1 LWPRTGPCHS
11 LPGDSP
17 GTQKEAQ
24 VTATAPVAERPDKEP
39 KKPKRQTTFNE
50 GTGRL
55 AATLLSP
62 TMLVLGLVV
71 LFPIMSALR
80 ESLYQSG
87 TRLDENGFIVKGST
101 WVGLQ
106 NYTDIFK
113 GDTGDRFWNA
123 FYNTTFFTIVCVV
136 LETVLGVAMAL
147 IMHKAFKGRGI
158 VRASILVPW
167 AIPTVVSALL
177 WKWIFQADGI
187 ANDLLGTQ
195 VLWSTEGWQSKM
207 SVIIADTWKT
217 APFIGLL
224 VLAGLQT
231 IPAEVY
237 EAAKVDGAN
246 VLQTFRRI
254 TLPLVKPALLVAVL
268 FRILDTLR
276 IFDLPFVL
284 VGPHK
289 DSVETLSMLAYD
301 EAFNTR
307 YGPAA
312 AYATVLFFYVA
323 VVAYAF
329 VKILGAD
336 VIGEA
341 RAKKPG
347 GGGKGRR
354 KKREIQEAP
363 GVAIGAASG
372 GGGL

>member
-1 LWPRTGPCHS
+1 MVSASAAPIPSGS
-11 LPGDSP
+11 S
-17 GTQKEAQ
+17 KETTKAGR
-24 VTATAPVAERPDKEP
+24 ATS
-39 KKPKRQTTFNE
+39 FNE

-62 TMLVLGLVV
+62 TLIVLVLVV
-71 LFPIMSALR
+71 VYPIISALR
-80 ESLYQSG
+80 ESLYTSG
-87 TRLDENGFIVKGST
+87 DRVDADGFIIQGSQF
-101 WVGLQ
+101 VGLD
-106 NYTDIFK
+106 NFSAIFS
-113 GDTGDRFWNA
+113 GATGDRFWNA
-123 FYNTTFFTIVCVV
+123 FYNTTFFTVTCVV

-147 IMHKAFKGRGI
+147 VMHKAFKGRSV
-158 VRASILVPW
+158 VRAAILVPW

-177 WKWIFQADGI
+177 WKWIFQADGA
-187 ANDLLGTQ
+187 ANALLGTQ
-195 VLWSTEGWQSKM
+195 ILWSTEGWQSVL
-207 SVIIADTWKT
+207 SVIVADTWKT

-237 EAAKVDGAN
+237 EAAKVDGAS
-246 VLQTFRRI
+246 VLRQFRHI

-312 AYATVLFFYVA
+312 AYATVLFLYVA
-323 VVAYAF
+323 AVAYAF

-341 RAKKPG
+341 RAKPP
-347 GGGKGRR
+347 GGKG
-354 KKREIQEAP
+354 KKRRFGAGLGKASEVPVP
-363 GVAIGAASG
+363 GGIGGA
-372 GGGL
+372 

>member
-1 LWPRTGPCHS
+1 
-11 LPGDSP
+11 
-17 GTQKEAQ
+17 
-24 VTATAPVAERPDKEP
+24 VTATAPVAERPAKEP
-39 KKPKRQTTFNE
+39 KQPKRPQRFNE

-55 AATLLSP
+55 AALLLSP
-62 TMLVLGLVV
+62 TLLVLAVVV

-80 ESLYQSG
+80 ESLFQSG
-87 TRLDENGFIVKGST
+87 QHLDANGFIVKGST
-101 WVGLQ
+101 FVGLD
-106 NYTDIFK
+106 NYSAIFK
-113 GDTGDRFWNA
+113 GDTGHRFWNA
-123 FYNTTFFTIVCVV
+123 FYNTTFFTVVCVV

-147 IMHKAFKGRGI
+147 IMAKAFKGRGI

-167 AIPTVVSALL
+167 AIPTVISALL
-177 WKWIFQADGI
+177 WKWVFQPDGI
-187 ANDLLGTQ
+187 ANNLIGSQ
-195 VLWSTEGWQSKM
+195 VLWSTEGWQSKL
-207 SVIIADTWKT
+207 SVVIADTWKT

-246 VLQTFRRI
+246 AWKTFTRI

-312 AYATVLFFYVA
+312 AYATVLFIYVA
-323 VVAYAF
+323 VVAYLF

-347 GGGKGRR
+347 GGGGKGRR
-354 KKREIQEAP
+354 KKREIQDAP
-363 GVAIGAASG
+363 GVAIGAVASG
-372 GGGL
+372 GGGM

>member
-1 LWPRTGPCHS
+1 MSDT
-11 LPGDSP
+11 D
-17 GTQKEAQ
+17 
-24 VTATAPVAERPDKEP
+24 TAPVNTRREP
-39 KKPKRQTTFNE
+39 KPGKAHTRFNQ
-50 GTGRL
+50 GTAGL
-55 AATLLSP
+55 AAVLLSP
-62 TMLVLGLVV
+62 TLIVLALVV
-71 LFPIMSALR
+71 LYPIVSALR
-80 ESLYQSG
+80 ESFYTSG
-87 TRLDENGFIVKGST
+87 TKLDANGFIVKGST
-101 WVGLQ
+101 FVGLD
-106 NYTDIFK
+106 NYTAIFK
-113 GDTGDRFWNA
+113 GDTGHRFWTA
-123 FYNTTFFTIVCVV
+123 FYNTTFFTVTCVV

-147 IMHKAFKGRGI
+147 IMHKAFKGRSI

-187 ANDLLGTQ
+187 ANNILGTQ
-195 VLWSTEGWQSKM
+195 ILWSTDGWQAKL
-207 SVIIADTWKT
+207 SVILADTWKT

-237 EAAKVDGAN
+237 EAAKVDGAS

-268 FRILDTLR
+268 FRLLDTLR

-289 DSVETLSMLAYD
+289 GSVETLSMLGYD

-312 AYATVLFFYVA
+312 AYATVLFIYVA
-323 VVAYAF
+323 AVAYVF
-329 VKILGAD
+329 VRLLGAD

-347 GGGKGRR
+347 GGGR
-354 KKREIQEAP
+354 KQRKRDAALA
-363 GVAIGAASG
+363 GVPKASLTSVG
-372 GGGL
+372 GGV

>member
-1 LWPRTGPCHS
+1 MTVS
-11 LPGDSP
+11 
-17 GTQKEAQ
+17 
-24 VTATAPVAERPDKEP
+24 APVAERPV
-39 KKPKRQTTFNE
+39 KKVKRQQRFDE

-55 AATLLSP
+55 AAVLLSP
-62 TMLVLGLVV
+62 TLIVLALVV
-71 LFPIMSALR
+71 LFPIISALR

-87 TRLDENGFIVKGST
+87 QHLDANGFVVQGSQ
-101 WVGLQ
+101 WVGLK
-106 NYTDIFK
+106 NYADIFR
-113 GDTGDRFWNA
+113 GDTGHRFWNA
-123 FYNTTFFTIVCVV
+123 FYNTTFFTVVCVV

-167 AIPTVVSALL
+167 AIPTVISALL
-177 WKWIFQADGI
+177 WKWVFQADGI
-187 ANDLLGTQ
+187 ANALLGTQ
-195 VLWSTEGWQSKM
+195 VLWSTEGWQSKL
-207 SVIIADTWKT
+207 SVVIADTWKT

-246 VLQTFRRI
+246 AWQTFVRI

-284 VGPHK
+284 VGAHK

-301 EAFNTR
+301 QAFNVR

-312 AYATVLFFYVA
+312 AYATVLFVYVA
-323 VVAYAF
+323 VVAYMF

-347 GGGKGRR
+347 GGRR
-354 KKREIQEAP
+354 KKNGGA
-363 GVAIGAASG
+363 GTAAASSAVTLSAASG
-372 GGGL
+372 SGRAV

>member
-1 LWPRTGPCHS
+1 
-11 LPGDSP
+11 
-17 GTQKEAQ
+17 
-24 VTATAPVAERPDKEP
+24 VTATAPVAERPAKE
-39 KKPKRQTTFNE
+39 KKPRRQQRFNE

-55 AATLLSP
+55 AAILLSP
-62 TMLVLGLVV
+62 TLLVLALVV
-71 LFPIMSALR
+71 VFPIIAALR
-80 ESLYQSG
+80 ESLFQSG
-87 TRLDENGFIVKGST
+87 QHLDANGFVVKGET
-101 WVGLQ
+101 FVGLQ

-113 GDTGDRFWNA
+113 GETGQRFWNA
-123 FYNTTFFTIVCVV
+123 FWNTTFFTVVCVV
-136 LETVLGVAMAL
+136 LETILGVAMAL
-147 IMHKAFKGRGI
+147 VMAKAFKGRGI

-167 AIPTVVSALL
+167 AIPTVISALL

-187 ANDLLGTQ
+187 ANLVVGQQ
-195 VLWSTEGWQSKM
+195 VLWSTEGWQSKL
-207 SVIIADTWKT
+207 SIVIADTWKT

-246 VLQTFRRI
+246 AWRTFVSI
-254 TLPLVKPALLVAVL
+254 TMPLVKPALLVAVL

-284 VGPHK
+284 VGAHK

-312 AYATVLFFYVA
+312 AYATILFLYVA
-323 VVAYAF
+323 VVAYLF

-336 VIGEA
+336 VIGEN

-347 GGGKGRR
+347 GGGRSRR
-354 KKREIQEAP
+354 NKRGTRKEDVP
-363 GVAIGAASG
+363 AISITSAG
-372 GGGL
+372 GNV

>member
-1 LWPRTGPCHS
+1 MA
-11 LPGDSP
+11 D
-17 GTQKEAQ
+17 
-24 VTATAPVAERPDKEP
+24 TAPVNTRSELKEGKRP
-39 KKPKRQTTFNE
+39 RRFNE
-50 GTGRL
+50 GTARL
-55 AATLLSP
+55 AAVLLSP
-62 TMLVLGLVV
+62 TLLVLALVV
-71 LFPIMSALR
+71 GYPIIAALR
-80 ESLYQSG
+80 ESLYTSG
-87 TRLDENGFIVKGST
+87 TKLDANGFIVKGST
-101 WVGLQ
+101 FVGLD
-106 NYTDIFK
+106 NYTAIFK
-113 GDTGDRFWNA
+113 GETGQRFWNA
-123 FYNTTFFTIVCVV
+123 AYNTTFFTIVCVV

-147 IMHKAFKGRGI
+147 IMHKAFKGRSV

-187 ANDLLGTQ
+187 ANTLLGTQ
-195 VLWSTEGWQSKM
+195 ILWSTEGWQSQL
-207 SVIIADTWKT
+207 SVVVADTWKT

-237 EAAKVDGAN
+237 EAAKVDGAS
-246 VLQTFRRI
+246 VLQQFRQI

-312 AYATVLFFYVA
+312 AYATVLFLYVA
-323 VVAYAF
+323 AVAYAF

-341 RAKKPG
+341 RAKLPG
-347 GGGKGRR
+347 GKR
-354 KKREIQEAP
+354 KKRRFGAGVSKASEIPVP
-363 GVAIGAASG
+363 GGIGGA
-372 GGGL
+372 

>member
-1 LWPRTGPCHS
+1 VA
-11 LPGDSP
+11 D
-17 GTQKEAQ
+17 
-24 VTATAPVAERPDKEP
+24 TAPVNTRSELKER
-39 KKPKRQTTFNE
+39 KRPRRYNE
-50 GTGRL
+50 GTARL
-55 AATLLSP
+55 AAVLLSP
-62 TMLVLGLVV
+62 TLLVLALVV
-71 LFPIMSALR
+71 LYPIIAALR
-80 ESLYQSG
+80 ESLYTSG
-87 TRLDENGFIVKGST
+87 TKLDANGFIVKGST
-101 WVGLQ
+101 FVGLD
-106 NYTDIFK
+106 NYTAIFK
-113 GDTGDRFWNA
+113 GDTGQRFWNA
-123 FYNTTFFTIVCVV
+123 AYNTTFFTVVCVV

-147 IMHKAFKGRGI
+147 IMHKAFKGRSV

-187 ANDLLGTQ
+187 ANTLLGTQ
-195 VLWSTEGWQSKM
+195 ILWSTEGWQSQL
-207 SVIIADTWKT
+207 SVVVADTWKT

-237 EAAKVDGAN
+237 EAAKVDGAS
-246 VLQTFRRI
+246 VLQQFRQI

-284 VGPHK
+284 VGAHK

-312 AYATVLFFYVA
+312 AYATVLFLYVA
-323 VVAYAF
+323 AVAYAF

-341 RAKKPG
+341 RTKLPG
-347 GGGKGRR
+347 GKR
-354 KKREIQEAP
+354 KKRRSEAGLRKASESP
-363 GVAIGAASG
+363 VPSGIGGA
-372 GGGL
+372 